1 MGIQLSYCNGADPI
15 RADMVAR
22 PREGE
27 GADDDAYRINSYR
40 VLLTRGRDG
49 FIVFIPEEEELDA
62 VAKVFSEIGIEE
74 L

>member
-1 MGIQLSYCNGADPI
+1 M
-15 RADMVAR
+15 AR
-22 PREGE
+22 TISKDTLEQNLWKFT
-27 GADDDAYRINSYR
+27 INSYR

-62 VAKVFSEIGIEE
+62 VAEVFSEIGIEE